1 MSMTVLRLDVSDLS
15 EVKEL
20 IKKVFMRFE
29 APEYSDEGVAHFMT
43 YLDEEL
49 EKEIIIEQLQL
60 WGTKIDQQLVGVLAI
75 RSGKHVALLF
85 VDEAYHCQGIAKKM
99 YQAMLT
105 ELSPKK
111 LTVNSSPYAVPAY
124 KRLGFRLN
132 GEEETVSGIRFQPM
146 VFIREDV

>member
-49 EKEIIIEQLQL
+49 EKEIVIEQLQL

-85 VDEAYHCQGIAKKM
+85 VDEAYHRQGIAK
-99 YQAMLT
+99 QLFQEMLS
-105 ELSPKK
+105 ELMPEQV
-111 LTVNSSPYAVPAY
+111 TVNSSPYAVPIY
-124 KRLGFRLN
+124 ERLGFQIEGN
-132 GEEETVSGIRFQPM
+132 EKTVSGIRFQSM
-146 VFIREDV
+146 VYK

>member
-43 YLDEEL
+43 YLDEKL
-49 EKEIIIEQLQL
+49 EKEIVIEQLQL

-85 VDEAYHCQGIAKKM
+85 VDEAYHRQGIAKKM
-99 YQAMLT
+99 YQACLLYT
-105 ELSPKK
+105 SP
-111 LTVNSSPYAVPAY
+111 SP
-124 KRLGFRLN
+124 R
-132 GEEETVSGIRFQPM
+132 
-146 VFIREDV
+146 D